1 MHFPSGDE
9 NESLIL
15 RFDSGTITREK
26 KWDGHEVTSN
36 YCEIVCKDSGR
47 SLFFKSRLFYSF
59 NGSSVHVRVSC
70 SCVQYIYVYCMYV
83 QYDAVVYT
91 CTCTVVS
98 KNIDSIYLYC
108 TVHYFCYFRKCCQL
122 TFMRTFVQCCTVRVQ
137 LYTALTFVRKYSISI
152 SRNRLEIMWSY
163 SIKKVLNSHNLS
175 TLNMTEQAKVV
186 NNSEYLSRNPVW
198 YEDKTYVLVWAI
210 IHVNPIVLKCC
221 EGSTFH

>member
-83 QYDAVVYT
+83 QYDTVVYTCTLYT

-98 KNIDSIYLYC
+98 KNIDSIYIIFVTSVSVVNLPSCVLSYNAVLYVYSC
-108 TVHYFCYFRKCCQL
+108 TLHLPSYGSTQSQY
-122 TFMRTFVQCCTVRVQ
+122 
-137 LYTALTFVRKYSISI
+137 
-152 SRNRLEIMWSY
+152 LEI
-163 SIKKVLNSHNLS
+163 V
-175 TLNMTEQAKVV
+175 
-186 NNSEYLSRNPVW
+186 
-198 YEDKTYVLVWAI
+198 
-210 IHVNPIVLKCC
+210 
-221 EGSTFH
+221 